1 MTFPIH
7 IPRVNNNDDE
17 VRLVG
22 LWVSPGEFVKAGT
35 PLADIE
41 TGKATVTVEA
51 EKDGYVLKLC
61 GASGAIVKVGGVLL
75 WMGESASEPVPQHD
89 GVRPAAEVQSEPTLR
104 AAMLL
109 KQHRLDVAEIAASG
123 DRITAEDVKRH
134 IAGRANSA
142 LTHKAN
148 SEDWPSEPGEIL
160 DLCSNRRG
168 MLRTVSWQKT
178 HAVAAYAETTFNAGA
193 WRNYAAE
200 YHRRNALSFNP
211 LFALLSWQL
220 VQIVK
225 EQPLLNST
233 MARECRYAYATV
245 NLGFTVQSGEDLF
258 VAVVR
263 GAETMDRAAFA
274 ARLVALKNAALNKML
289 RPEEAQGATVG
300 LSSMARFQATRHVPV
315 LLPHTA
321 LMVAHAAPG
330 DGAAVIGAT
339 YDHRVLT
346 GSDAIAALQLLAE
359 PRA

>member
-1 MTFPIH
+1 
-7 IPRVNNNDDE
+7 
-17 VRLVG
+17 
-22 LWVSPGEFVKAGT
+22 
-35 PLADIE
+35 
-41 TGKATVTVEA
+41 
-51 EKDGYVLKLC
+51 
-61 GASGAIVKVGGVLL
+61 
-75 WMGESASEPVPQHD
+75 
-89 GVRPAAEVQSEPTLR
+89 
-104 AAMLL
+104 MLL
-109 KQHRLDVAEIAASG
+109 KAAQTSRCQIAASG

-168 MLRTVSWQKT
+168 N
-178 HAVAAYAETTFNAGA
+178 AAHGVMAKNACRRGL
-193 WRNYAAE
+193 
-200 YHRRNALSFNP
+200 RRNHFQRRGLAQLCGRIPPAKRALSFNP

-263 GAETMDRAAFA
+263 GAETMDRVAFA

-289 RPEEAQGATVG
+289 RPEEGAQGQLSGSLKLGALSGDATCP
-300 LSSMARFQATRHVPV
+300 LCCCRTP
-315 LLPHTA
+315 L
-321 LMVAHAAPG
+321 
-330 DGAAVIGAT
+330 
-339 YDHRVLT
+339 
-346 GSDAIAALQLLAE
+346 
-359 PRA
+359 